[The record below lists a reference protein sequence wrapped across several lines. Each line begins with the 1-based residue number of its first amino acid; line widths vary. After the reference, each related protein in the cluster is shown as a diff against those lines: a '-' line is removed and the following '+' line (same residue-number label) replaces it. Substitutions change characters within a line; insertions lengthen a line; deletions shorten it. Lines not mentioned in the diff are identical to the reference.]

1 MVTKSQQKPS
11 KKKSSKNRVKVLD
24 LKRETLKDLT
34 ESQKKKIKGRGGRGS
49 TIDPGCAYQIQ

>member
-34 ESQKKKIKGRGGRGS
+34 ESQKKKIKGGSGRGS
-49 TIDPGCAYQIQ
+49 TVDWSMAV